1 MATKVMIVDDSMM
14 MRKMVKNIISADS
27 SLEIVGDAA
36 NGEIALEKAKDL
48 QPDVILL
55 DIEMPVMDGIEFMK
69 NYSQFGNGKVVILS
83 SVAQAGSSAA
93 TEARRLGAVDVIP
106 KPSGG
111 ISLDLEQKK
120 GHEIVKAVH
129 KAAG

>member
-55 DIEMPVMDGIEFMK
+55 DIEMPIMDGIEFMK
-69 NYSQFGNGKVVILS
+69 QYSQFGNAKVVILS

>member
-1 MATKVMIVDDSMM
+1 MAIKVMVVDDSMM
-14 MRKMVKNIISADS
+14 MRKMVKNIISADPD
-27 SLEIVGDAA
+27 LEIVGDAP
-36 NGEIALEKAKDL
+36 NGEVALEKIKDL
-48 QPDVILL
+48 NPDVILL

-69 NYSQFGNGKVVILS
+69 AYSAVGQGKIVILS

-93 TEARRLGAVDVIP
+93 MEARQLGAVDVIP